1 MAASG
6 RRGAIWPYLVMPL
19 VVIVVFYALWRMHK
33 PGAAAVH
40 NAPAALDS
48 TQ

>member
-6 RRGAIWPYLVMPL
+6 RRGALWPYLVMPL
-19 VVIVVFYALWRMHK
+19 VVIVVFYALWRVHK
-33 PGAAAVH
+33 PAAAVQH
-40 NAPAALDS
+40 APTAVDT

>member
-19 VVIVVFYALWRMHK
+19 VVIVVFYALWRVHK
-33 PGAAAVH
+33 PATVPH
-40 NAPAALDS
+40 APAAIDT